1 MFPLGNKE
9 GWSRKLLPNGNV
21 HCDYQG
27 LTTIFQLLEVI
38 AVKFLGGRTMPH
50 KFFDDIDDDNIDDM
64 LDVIWMYARTKL
76 A

>member
-1 MFPLGNKE
+1 
-9 GWSRKLLPNGNV
+9 
-21 HCDYQG
+21 
-27 LTTIFQLLEVI
+27 
-38 AVKFLGGRTMPH
+38 MPH